1 MRPFDPRLLRAAPA
15 ARRPVAVLA
24 AVGVGQG
31 VATIGLAFAIARL
44 AVAVVYREPL
54 AVPAVVVAALFGVR
68 AALAWTAERVAAWT
82 GIEVSVALRER
93 LLRHWLT
100 RSADERPDADR
111 AVTLAAQG
119 AATVEPYAARFLPS
133 LVAGTVVPVLAVGT
147 LVFVDWLSAL
157 VVLLTL
163 PLLPLFAAL
172 IGRTTQQDTD
182 KRWKALAGLSGH
194 FLDVMRGLPTLV
206 SYGRARRQVDHIG
219 EVSQQHRRA
228 TMRTLHLAFLS
239 SSALEL
245 LASISVAIVAVSVGL
260 RLTWGTVGLETGLLA
275 ILLAPEAYW
284 PIRRVGA
291 EFHAA
296 ADGAEA
302 IAAIL
307 AELDTTAPAAAS
319 TTRSEELVAMTTTHS
334 DTTGAPTTRSEQLV
348 AMTTSHSDTVLG
360 VSARAVGYTYPGSAT
375 AVLDSVTLEAG
386 PGLTV
391 LTGPSGVGKSTL
403 LEILAGL
410 RTASCGTVEAGRA
423 HLVTQRPFLSAG
435 TLRDALCLGSPT
447 DDDGLWDALRLV
459 GLDGFVA
466 GLPRS
471 LATPIGDDGFGLSA
485 GQRARLA
492 LARATLT
499 SAPVILLDEPTA
511 HLDGRATDTVHEVIR
526 SLAERHTVLA
536 VTHRR
541 ELVAL
546 ADQHVHL
553 SPAGEPAR
561 ASVKD
566 ER

>member
-1 MRPFDPRLLRAAPA
+1 MRPFDPRLLRTAPA

-24 AVGVGQG
+24 AVGVAQG
-31 VATIGLAFAIARL
+31 AATIGLAFAIAHL
-44 AVAVVYREPL
+44 VVAVVHRDAL
-54 AVPAVVVAALFGVR
+54 ALPALVVGLLFGVR

-82 GIEVSVALRER
+82 GIEVTVALRDA

-100 RSADERPDADR
+100 RSADDRPPADR

-133 LVAGTVVPVLAVGT
+133 LVAGAVVPALAVGAL
-147 LVFVDWLSAL
+147 LVVDWLSAL
-157 VVLLTL
+157 IVILTL

-172 IGRTTQQDTD
+172 IGKATQDETD
-182 KRWKALAGLSGH
+182 RRWKALAGLSGH
-194 FLDVMRGLPTLV
+194 FLDVMRGLPTLI
-206 SYGRARRQVDHIG
+206 SYGRAERQVDQIG
-219 EVSQQHRRA
+219 EVSQRHRRA
-228 TMRTLHLAFLS
+228 TMRTLRLAFLS
-239 SSALEL
+239 SAALEL
-245 LASISVAIVAVSVGL
+245 LATISVAIVAVSVGL
-260 RLTWGTVGLETGLLA
+260 RLTNGSVGLETGMLA

-307 AELDTTAPAAAS
+307 AELEFRPAAA
-319 TTRSEELVAMTTTHS
+319 TQVDHPDLDA
-334 DTTGAPTTRSEQLV
+334 AI
-348 AMTTSHSDTVLG
+348 G
-360 VSARAVGYTYPGSAT
+360 VNAVGISYAYPGST
-375 AVLDSVTLEAG
+375 TPILTDLTLEAG

-410 RTASCGTVEAGRA
+410 RSPVAGWVRSGRA
-423 HLVTQRPFLSAG
+423 HLVTQRPFLAAG
-435 TLRDALCLGSPT
+435 SIRDALALGSDA
-447 DDDGLWDALRLV
+447 DDDRLWDALRKV

-466 GLPRS
+466 ARPQALS
-471 LATPIGDDGFGLSA
+471 TPIGDDGFGLSA

-499 SAPVILLDEPTA
+499 TAPVVLLDEPTA
-511 HLDGRATDTVHEVIR
+511 HLDERATDTVHAVIR
-526 SLAERHTVLA
+526 ELAERHTVIA

-553 SPAGEPAR
+553 AGAAASEP
-561 ASVKD
+561 VLED

>member
-31 VATIGLAFAIARL
+31 VATIGLAFAIAHL
-44 AVAVVYREPL
+44 AVGVVHKDAL
-54 AVPAVVVAALFGVR
+54 AAPALVVAGLFGVR

-100 RSADERPDADR
+100 RPADERPDADR

-133 LVAGTVVPVLAVGT
+133 LVAGTVVPVLAVGA
-147 LVFVDWLSAL
+147 LVMVDWLSAL
-157 VVLLTL
+157 IVVLTL

-172 IGRTTQQDTD
+172 IGRTTQDETD

-206 SYGRARRQVDHIG
+206 SYGRAGRQVDQIG

-228 TMRTLHLAFLS
+228 TMRTLRLAFLS

-260 RLTWGTVGLETGLLA
+260 RLTWGTVGLDTGLLA

-307 AELDTTAPAAAS
+307 AELEPPLPCV
-319 TTRSEELVAMTTTHS
+319 RG
-334 DTTGAPTTRSEQLV
+334 TG
-348 AMTTSHSDTVLG
+348 
-360 VSARAVGYTYPGSAT
+360 
-375 AVLDSVTLEAG
+375 
-386 PGLTV
+386 
-391 LTGPSGVGKSTL
+391 
-403 LEILAGL
+403 
-410 RTASCGTVEAGRA
+410 
-423 HLVTQRPFLSAG
+423 
-435 TLRDALCLGSPT
+435 
-447 DDDGLWDALRLV
+447 
-459 GLDGFVA
+459 
-466 GLPRS
+466 
-471 LATPIGDDGFGLSA
+471 
-485 GQRARLA
+485 
-492 LARATLT
+492 
-499 SAPVILLDEPTA
+499 
-511 HLDGRATDTVHEVIR
+511 
-526 SLAERHTVLA
+526 RH
-536 VTHRR
+536 
-541 ELVAL
+541 
-546 ADQHVHL
+546 
-553 SPAGEPAR
+553 
-561 ASVKD
+561 
-566 ER
+566 